1 MGPEAHRR
9 AHSLDRVLLRQEVD
23 DRMRG
28 LRIELG
34 TVRAF
39 QAQGRPRESDRGQL
53 ESEAHAL
60 ERDLVLGCEAG
71 RRDFPLDPAVPETS
85 RDQDAIGVLEGLR
98 ALFLEIDGL
107 DPLQLH
113 MHARGGTRVMERL
126 DVTDVRILQMGVLA
140 HQRDRDFLLRALQV
154 LEEGLP
160 FPHVLGF
167 RAQAEGLHRVLGEAL
182 PIEEERHVVDRRRVR
197 RADDALHRDVGK
209 ECDLLLDLGL
219 QGMLAAGDDHV
230 RLDPGG
236 PEFPYALLRR
246 LRLLLADRPHH
257 GDEGR
262 VDEQDVLLPLLL
274 PELAD
279 RFEEGHSFDVADGPT
294 DFDEDDVGVFLL
306 PHLPEQRLDL
316 VRDVGVDLDRLAEI
330 VAAAFLLDDGPV
342 ALPGRDDDI
351 FHVKSRDWSIRRVDD
366 KVCVQE
372 WRNTCSGITPSR
384 DTSVEATR
392 QASRRGI
399 KPKIPDGS
407 ALNSARPPA
416 HASMCTEAPPSTS
429 WAVTTKFR
437 VPVHQMLPRRALS
450 WIIDV
455 ISTFIPSS
463 DATPL
468 ATAKTHSLF
477 RPGSMKS
484 ARLRPTKLKR
494 ARTPKA
500 FGCSGESLL
509 RPLE

>member
-1 MGPEAHRR
+1 H
-9 AHSLDRVLLRQEVD
+9 HFILL
-23 DRMRG
+23 
-28 LRIELG
+28 
-34 TVRAF
+34 
-39 QAQGRPRESDRGQL
+39 
-53 ESEAHAL
+53 
-60 ERDLVLGCEAG
+60 
-71 RRDFPLDPAVPETS
+71 
-85 RDQDAIGVLEGLR
+85 
-98 ALFLEIDGL
+98 
-107 DPLQLH
+107 
-113 MHARGGTRVMERL
+113 
-126 DVTDVRILQMGVLA
+126 
-140 HQRDRDFLLRALQV
+140 
-154 LEEGLP
+154 
-160 FPHVLGF
+160 
-167 RAQAEGLHRVLGEAL
+167 
-182 PIEEERHVVDRRRVR
+182 
-197 RADDALHRDVGK
+197 
-209 ECDLLLDLGL
+209 
-219 QGMLAAGDDHV
+219 
-230 RLDPGG
+230 
-236 PEFPYALLRR
+236 
-246 LRLLLADRPHH
+246 
-257 GDEGR
+257 
-262 VDEQDVLLPLLL
+262 
-274 PELAD
+274 
-279 RFEEGHSFDVADGPT
+279 HSFHASPNP
-294 DFDEDDVGVFLL
+294 
-306 PHLPEQRLDL
+306 PHLHSFPTRRSSDL
-316 VRDVGVDLDRLAEI
+316 ARQNAT
-330 VAAAFLLDDGPV
+330 
-342 ALPGRDDDI
+342 RDDDI

-384 DTSVEATR
+384 DASVEATR

>member
-1 MGPEAHRR
+1 
-9 AHSLDRVLLRQEVD
+9 
-23 DRMRG
+23 
-28 LRIELG
+28 
-34 TVRAF
+34 
-39 QAQGRPRESDRGQL
+39 
-53 ESEAHAL
+53 
-60 ERDLVLGCEAG
+60 
-71 RRDFPLDPAVPETS
+71 
-85 RDQDAIGVLEGLR
+85 
-98 ALFLEIDGL
+98 
-107 DPLQLH
+107 
-113 MHARGGTRVMERL
+113 MERL

-182 PIEEERHVVDRRRVR
+182 PVEEERHVVDRRRVR

-246 LRLLLADRPHH
+246 LRLLLPDRPHH

-316 VRDVGVDLDRLAEI
+316 VRDVGDDLDCLAEI

-342 ALPGRDDDI
+342 DLPGRDVVVPGEVHIEEPLVVAEIQVDLRAVVEDEDLAVLVRIHRPRVDVQVGIDLDRTDLQTLRLQEDADGRSADPLPEARQNATRDDDI
-351 FHVKSRDWSIRRVDD
+351 FHVKSRDWSIRRVRH
-366 KVCVQE
+366 KVCVKNGE
-372 WRNTCSGITPSR
+372 TPVRESRLAETRAWRRHARHR
-384 DTSVEATR
+384 DA
-392 QASRRGI
+392 
-399 KPKIPDGS
+399 GS
-407 ALNSARPPA
+407 SQR
-416 HASMCTEAPPSTS
+416 
-429 WAVTTKFR
+429 FR
-437 VPVHQMLPRRALS
+437 MGPR
-450 WIIDV
+450 
-455 ISTFIPSS
+455 
-463 DATPL
+463 
-468 ATAKTHSLF
+468 
-477 RPGSMKS
+477 
-484 ARLRPTKLKR
+484 
-494 ARTPKA
+494 
-500 FGCSGESLL
+500 
-509 RPLE
+509 

>member
-1 MGPEAHRR
+1 
-9 AHSLDRVLLRQEVD
+9 
-23 DRMRG
+23 
-28 LRIELG
+28 
-34 TVRAF
+34 
-39 QAQGRPRESDRGQL
+39 
-53 ESEAHAL
+53 
-60 ERDLVLGCEAG
+60 
-71 RRDFPLDPAVPETS
+71 
-85 RDQDAIGVLEGLR
+85 
-98 ALFLEIDGL
+98 
-107 DPLQLH
+107 
-113 MHARGGTRVMERL
+113 
-126 DVTDVRILQMGVLA
+126 MGVLA

-167 RAQAEGLHRVLGEAL
+167 RAQAERLHRVFGESL
-182 PIEEERHVVDRRRVR
+182 PVEEERHVVDRRRVR
-197 RADDALHRDVGK
+197 RADDSLHRDVREK
-209 ECDLLLDLGL
+209 RDLLLDLSL
-219 QGMLAAGDDHV
+219 QGVLAAGDDHV
-230 RLDPGG
+230 RLDPSG

-246 LRLLLADRPHH
+246 LRLLLPDRPHH

-262 VDEQDVLLPLLL
+262 VDEQDILLPLLL

-279 RFEEGHSFDVADGPT
+279 RLEEGHPLDVANGPA
-294 DFDEDDVGVFLL
+294 DFHQDDVGVFLL
-306 PHLPEQRLDL
+306 PHLADQRLDL
-316 VRDVGVDLDRLAEI
+316 VRDVRDDLDRLAEV

-342 ALPGRDDDI
+342 DLPGRDVVVPGEVHIEEPLVVAEVQVDLRAVVEDEHLAVLVRIHRPRVDVQVGIDLDRTDLQTLRLQEDADRRGADSLPEARQNATRDDDI